1 MLHLRRPIQHVAR
14 VVGEVV
20 VYERGIMEEIME
32 YGSAGIVAHGQYEKN
47 GISLVFM
54 LA

>member
-1 MLHLRRPIQHVAR
+1 MSHLHHLIQHAAR

-20 VYERGIMEEIME
+20 VYERGFMEEIMA
-32 YGSAGIVAHGQYEKN
+32 YGSAGTVAHGQYEKN

-54 LA
+54 LT

>member
-1 MLHLRRPIQHVAR
+1 MLHLHHLIQLAAR

-20 VYERGIMEEIME
+20 VYEWGLIEELMG
-32 YGSAGIVAHGQYEKN
+32 YGSAGIVAHGQYAKN